1 MREQCFISR
10 PPPPTPPRSH
20 PATQASRGPRL
31 EEGSAR
37 SRTISSKRV
46 LDQRLH
52 RSCHSGAPPI
62 SGLPEIGSVSA
73 KSRLTPT
80 FGAKRRRAR
89 CFETRTSCA
98 PRHEGLVL
106 RSEHSE
112 RLEGP
117 GSWPPPP

>member
-62 SGLPEIGSVSA
+62 SALPEIGSVSA

-89 CFETRTSCA
+89 NPVNHRRRLLDSGLSASFVGLA
-98 PRHEGLVL
+98 PE
-106 RSEHSE
+106 
-112 RLEGP
+112 
-117 GSWPPPP
+117 